1 MVSFALSPERP
12 LNKGLGMLQMS
23 SAKVVLYFGQGE
35 RGMFVIFFDGTRYE
49 IVPHARST
57 FEERD
62 GWMIIDG
69 AHTVEEAQS
78 KITKDRDFFRSQLS
92 FC

>member
-1 MVSFALSPERP
+1 MF
-12 LNKGLGMLQMS
+12 
-23 SAKVVLYFGQGE
+23 VVL
-35 RGMFVIFFDGTRYE
+35 FDGTRYE

-57 FEERD
+57 FQERD

-92 FC
+92 LC